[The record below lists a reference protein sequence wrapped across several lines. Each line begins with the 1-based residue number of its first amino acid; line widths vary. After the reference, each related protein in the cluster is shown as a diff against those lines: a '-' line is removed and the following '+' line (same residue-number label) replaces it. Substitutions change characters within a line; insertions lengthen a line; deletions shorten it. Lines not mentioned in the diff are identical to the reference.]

1 MSCFSRTFQ
10 LEGPGIPLEMGSFPG
25 CCSRRPNISG
35 DLRDVGQLT
44 KRLVN
49 IKHLKAGKQEEHQPA
64 RNLAPTSINM
74 LPRM

>member
-10 LEGPGIPLEMGSFPG
+10 LEGPGIPLEMGSFP
-25 CCSRRPNISG
+25 CSCSRRPNVSG
-35 DLRDVGQLT
+35 DLRDIGQLT

-49 IKHLKAGKQEEHQPA
+49 IKHLKAESRRKHRPA